1 MGLMPVT
8 DSMFMLPENREQPMH
23 VGGLQ
28 VFDLPPGA
36 GPDWVSELFAQ
47 ALAATDVS
55 PLFRRRAHRGPLT
68 LGQWAWEQDDD
79 VDLEHHVR
87 LSALPRP
94 GRVRELL
101 ALVSRLHG
109 TLLDRQRPLW
119 EAHLIEGLEG
129 DRFAVYT
136 KVHHAMMDGVSAMR
150 LLGKSLATDPET
162 ASGLPWEV
170 QQPRQGQGASL
181 LSWLPGLALT
191 AAVDAATLTPRLAK
205 IAVNGLRDDVAMLP
219 MQAPTSL
226 LNVSITG
233 SRRFAAQSWSLPRIK
248 AVAKAGGGTVND
260 VVLAMC
266 ASALRDY
273 LLELG
278 ELPDAPLVAMTP
290 VSMHDDKDASPSN
303 AVSTI
308 LCNLGTDEPDPVRR
322 LGVIHESMAQGK
334 SALKALSATQMTAI
348 GGIVM
353 APLLFNGMLG
363 AHKLGRQ
370 PFNLIISN
378 VPGPK
383 EPLYWNGARLQG
395 MYPLSIP
402 THGQALNITVTS
414 YADELHFGLTGCRRS
429 VPHLQRMLTGL
440 ENALVDL
447 EDALG
452 LDAAP
457 DARTTAPIG

>member
-1 MGLMPVT
+1 MGLMPFT
-8 DSMFMLPENREQPMH
+8 DAMFMLPENREQPMH

-28 VFDLPPGA
+28 VFDLPKGA
-36 GPDWVSELFAQ
+36 GADWVSELYAQ
-47 ALAATDVS
+47 ALTATDIS
-55 PLFRRRAHRGPLT
+55 PSFRRRAHRSPLT
-68 LGQWAWEQDDD
+68 AGQWAWEQEDE

-101 ALVSRLHG
+101 ALVGRLHG
-109 TLLDRQRPLW
+109 SLLDRQRPLW

-150 LLGKSLATDPET
+150 LLAKSLATDAQTP
-162 ASGLPWEV
+162 SGSPWQIQESSRG
-170 QQPRQGQGASL
+170 PGASL
-181 LSWLPGLALT
+181 LSWLPPMAAS

-205 IAVNGLRDDVAMLP
+205 IAVNGLREQSAMLP
-219 MQAPTSL
+219 LQAPRSL

-248 AVAKAGGGTVND
+248 AVAKAGGGTLND

-266 ASALRDY
+266 SGALRDY

-278 ELPDAPLVAMTP
+278 ELPESPLVAMTP
-290 VSMHDDKDASPSN
+290 VSLHQDTGDRGLSN
-303 AVSTI
+303 AITTI
-308 LCNLGTDEPDPVRR
+308 LCNLATDERDPLRR
-322 LGVIHESMAQGK
+322 LSAIHDSMVQGK
-334 SALKALSATQMTAI
+334 DALKTLSSTQSTALGAV
-348 GGIVM
+348 VM
-353 APLLFNGMLG
+353 APLLLNGTLG

-378 VPGPK
+378 VPGPT
-383 EPLYWNGARLQG
+383 ESLYWNGARLQG

-402 THGQALNITVTS
+402 THGQALNITALS
-414 YADELHFGLTGCRRS
+414 YGGGLHFGLTGCRRTL
-429 VPHLQRMLTGL
+429 PHLQRMLAG
-440 ENALVDL
+440 L
-447 EDALG
+447 EDALAD
-452 LDAAP
+452 LEAALGVSSP
-457 DARTTAPIG
+457 